1 METFSVM
8 AIIKPILVVAPLGA
22 LFAAT
27 TLLYQW
33 FNSKNNKNK

>member
-1 METFSVM
+1 MF
-8 AIIKPILVVAPLGA
+8 KPMIVVVPLGA

-33 FNSKNNKNK
+33 FNSRKK

>member
-1 METFSVM
+1 MEAFSLM
-8 AIIKPILVVAPLGA
+8 TILKPMIVVVPLGA

-33 FNSKNNKNK
+33 FNNRNHKK

>member
-1 METFSVM
+1 MPDFVIAMLKTMMVFV
-8 AIIKPILVVAPLGA
+8 PLGA

-33 FNSKNNKNK
+33 FNSRKK

>member
-1 METFSVM
+1 MPDFVIAM
-8 AIIKPILVVAPLGA
+8 LKPIMIVAPLGA

-33 FNSKNNKNK
+33 FNNKHK

>member
-1 METFSVM
+1 MPDFVIAM
-8 AIIKPILVVAPLGA
+8 FKPMIVVVPLGA

-33 FNSKNNKNK
+33 FNSRKK